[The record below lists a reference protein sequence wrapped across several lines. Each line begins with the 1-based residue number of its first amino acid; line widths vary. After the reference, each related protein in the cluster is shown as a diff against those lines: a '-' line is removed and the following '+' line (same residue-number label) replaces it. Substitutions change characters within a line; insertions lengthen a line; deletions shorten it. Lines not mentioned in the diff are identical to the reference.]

1 MKHLLLLSVAALA
14 LPTVVNA
21 EAVLMIKTGLK
32 GYGTAMTI
40 QMKDMTTCRIALK
53 NLKTTYKTT
62 QWMHR
67 SNNWR
72 SKIN

>member
-21 EAVLMIKTGLK
+21 EAVLMVKTGLK

-40 QMKDMTTCRIALK
+40 QMKDMTTYI
-53 NLKTTYKTT
+53 
-62 QWMHR
+62 
-67 SNNWR
+67 SEV
-72 SKIN
+72 I